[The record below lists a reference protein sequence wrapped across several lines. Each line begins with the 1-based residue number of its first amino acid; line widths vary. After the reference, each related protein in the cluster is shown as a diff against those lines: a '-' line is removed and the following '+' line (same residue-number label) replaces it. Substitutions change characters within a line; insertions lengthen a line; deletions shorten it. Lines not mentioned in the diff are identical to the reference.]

1 MKFRNVASGPLALAA
16 GLGMITS
23 AAALYAGCGS
33 TAADPTDAGNDASQ
47 QGSDALADGTTMTD
61 GGPCADS
68 GLDLPQELR
77 CTGFYSD
84 WASKTISADARPYT
98 PGIEFW
104 SDGAAKKRFIYLP
117 PSTQIDTTDMDQ
129 WVFPVGT
136 KVWKEFRIGGKQ
148 IETRLF
154 WKISASQWTATT
166 YEWSADGSKAT
177 RNDLGH
183 LNAVGTYEIPNSD
196 QCIQCHGG
204 SADRLLGFEA
214 ISLAL
219 PTAAGLTLSV
229 LKSEG
234 RLTAPP
240 TITNVTLPEDATD
253 AGKAGPAL
261 GFLHTNCGLA
271 CHNASDTAA
280 ASFTHLHMRLSA
292 KAYFDAGMPVLP
304 TDTDTYRTAVLDG
317 GINQPGPYA
326 SYIDAGFLRIT
337 KGNAAHSLIPTV
349 DGVRGP
355 GTGQMPPLVTHIVDD
370 AGVQAVTDW
379 INAMP

>member
-1 MKFRNVASGPLALAA
+1 MKLRSSFRLSAA
-16 GLGMITS
+16 LGMIAS
-23 AAALYAGCGS
+23 AAALYAGCS
-33 TAADPTDAGNDASQ
+33 SVDDSPTDAGSDASQ
-47 QGSDALADGTTMTD
+47 EAGDATADAATANDG

-68 GLDLPQELR
+68 GLDLPQDLR

-84 WASKTISADARPYT
+84 WAARTISADARPYT

-104 SDGAAKKRFIYLP
+104 SDGALKQRFIYLP
-117 PSTQIDTTDMDQ
+117 PSTKIDTTDMDQ

-136 KVWKEFRIGGKQ
+136 KVWKEFRLGGKQ

-166 YEWSADGSKAT
+166 YEWSADQSKAT
-177 RNDLGH
+177 RNDTGH

-196 QCIQCHGG
+196 QCVQCHGG

-240 TITNVTLPEDATD
+240 TITNVKLPEDATD

-261 GFLHTNCGLA
+261 GFLHTNCGLS
-271 CHNASDTAA
+271 CHNGSDTAS

-292 KAYFDAGMPVLP
+292 KAYFDAGLPVLP

-317 GINQPGPYA
+317 GINKPGPYA

-370 AGVQAVTDW
+370 AGVKAVTDW